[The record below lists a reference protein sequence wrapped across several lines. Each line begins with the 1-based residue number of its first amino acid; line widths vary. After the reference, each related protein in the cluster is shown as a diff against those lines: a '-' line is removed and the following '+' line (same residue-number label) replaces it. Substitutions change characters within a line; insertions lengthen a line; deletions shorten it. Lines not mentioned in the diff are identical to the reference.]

1 MRDDKSPLDQVLDL
15 CLFGPIGLLV
25 AARARYPELVEQ
37 GRRQLEGHAAIGRFA
52 ARYAADKGKHGAGR
66 ALAKLRDAQ
75 VAGAGAGAGSSD
87 QIAEE
92 PAGSAGFVASTG
104 PAAAT
109 DEASSPAPFP
119 HTIAAEEV
127 IAVRHDDDDP
137 TTAASVAAD
146 ELAIP
151 SYDSLAASQVVPRL
165 DGLTRD
171 ELEAVRRY
179 EVAHRARKTV
189 LGKVAQLQRAQP

>member
-127 IAVRHDDDDP
+127 IAVRHDDDD
-137 TTAASVAAD
+137 
-146 ELAIP
+146 
-151 SYDSLAASQVVPRL
+151 SLAASQVVPRL

>member
-1 MRDDKSPLDQVLDL
+1 MSDDKNPLDQLLDL

-37 GRRQLEGHAAIGRFA
+37 GRQQLEGHAAIGRFA
-52 ARYAADKGKHGAGR
+52 ARHVADKGKKAGR
-66 ALAKLRDAQ
+66 ALAKLREAQ
-75 VAGAGAGAGSSD
+75 AAPGDGDGAGD
-87 QIAEE
+87 E
-92 PAGSAGFVASTG
+92 PWASYVA
-104 PAAAT
+104 
-109 DEASSPAPFP
+109 DVP

-127 IAVRHDDDDP
+127 IPVRHDDDDP
-137 TTAASVAAD
+137 TTAGSVAAD

-151 SYDSLAASQVVPRL
+151 SYDSLAASQVVQRL
-165 DGLTRD
+165 EGLTSD

-189 LGKVAQLQRAQP
+189 LGKVAQLQRRS

>member
-1 MRDDKSPLDQVLDL
+1 MSDDKNPLDQLLDL

-37 GRRQLEGHAAIGRFA
+37 GRQQLEGHAAIGRFA
-52 ARYAADKGKHGAGR
+52 ARHVADKGKKAGR
-66 ALAKLRDAQ
+66 ALAKLREAQ
-75 VAGAGAGAGSSD
+75 AAPGDGDGDG
-87 QIAEE
+87 
-92 PAGSAGFVASTG
+92 
-104 PAAAT
+104 AAT
-109 DEASSPAPFP
+109 SPGASDRAPTIP

-127 IAVRHDDDDP
+127 IPVRHDDDDP
-137 TTAASVAAD
+137 TTAGSVAAD

-151 SYDSLAASQVVPRL
+151 SYDSLAASQVVQRL
-165 DGLTRD
+165 EGLTSD

-189 LGKVAQLQRAQP
+189 LGKVAQLQRRS